1 MCWTTFDIRR
11 TVGRVAKN
19 DIEVYKVMVMK
30 PLEDEELFYSAYRD
44 FPYKKGDLYKLGS
57 KIKIEMLIEESIT
70 YYRIFKGFHS
80 YNSQSTFLCKEHN
93 NRRESLAVYSINKE
107 KVDSYIEND
116 GITPRILKKVR
127 CIIPKGSVYF
137 ENEFGEIVSNKI
149 IIKNVFEYDYEN
161 I

>member
-1 MCWTTFDIRR
+1 MCWATVDIGR
-11 TVGRVAKN
+11 TIGRVAKN
-19 DIEVYKVMVMK
+19 DIEMYKVMVMK
-30 PLEDEELFYSAYRD
+30 PLEDEELFYSAYHD

-57 KIKIEMLIEESIT
+57 QTEIDMLREESIT
-70 YYRIFKGFHS
+70 FYRIFKGFHS

-93 NRRESLAVYSINKE
+93 NIGESLAVYSIDKG
-107 KVDSYIEND
+107 KVESYIEND

-127 CIIPKGSVYF
+127 CVIPKGSVYF

-149 IIKNVFEYDYEN
+149 IIKNVFKYDYEN

>member
-1 MCWTTFDIRR
+1 MCWTTYDIRR

-30 PLEDEELFYSAYRD
+30 PLEDEELFYSVYRD
-44 FPYKKGDLYKLGS
+44 FPSKKGDLYKLGS
-57 KIKIEMLIEESIT
+57 KIKIEMLREESIT

-93 NRRESLAVYSINKE
+93 NRGESLAVYSINKE